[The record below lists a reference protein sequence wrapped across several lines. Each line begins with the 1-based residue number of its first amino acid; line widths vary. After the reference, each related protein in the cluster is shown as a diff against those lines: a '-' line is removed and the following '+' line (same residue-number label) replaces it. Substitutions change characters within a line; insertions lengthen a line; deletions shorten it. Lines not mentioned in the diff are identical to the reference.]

1 MDLSMNKSLTLL
13 VVLLIISRLIGLP
26 TNFSPMLAVAI
37 FIPRLTSRKSI
48 QSFLPA
54 GVMLIT
60 SVFLPPV
67 NLLILFCIIF
77 IFVIAPIVSRRI
89 NNLFYSCISNVLL
102 WFFIVNGAVWVSSGG
117 SLTEVFMMAIPFDF
131 RLLVSTSLY
140 LILFDRLEK
149 YINTHYYVN
158 NKRA

>member
-1 MDLSMNKSLTLL
+1 
-13 VVLLIISRLIGLP
+13 
-26 TNFSPMLAVAI
+26 
-37 FIPRLTSRKSI
+37 
-48 QSFLPA
+48 
-54 GVMLIT
+54 MLIT

-89 NNLFYSCISNVLL
+89 DNLFYSCISNVLL